1 MNTPR
6 TLLGRLLPTT
16 GFVVVAFLIGFLAGA
31 QSDLTL
37 AQDNTQPPPEAEES
51 FGAFW
56 QAYNLI
62 QSDYLDKVAPET
74 LVDGAIDGLMNA
86 LDDQFSGYMDP
97 EVFPL
102 LNQDLEGE
110 ISGIG
115 VVIRTNEDDEIE
127 VVGILDGTPA
137 QRAGVQPG
145 DIFAEVDGVDMR
157 GVNQTELAALVRGP
171 EGTTV
176 DITFRRGEEMI
187 PFTIERARIDVPNVE
202 ADTVAENIGHVRL
215 NSFTPDARQEL
226 EAAIES
232 LNPHDLDGLILDFR
246 GNGGGL
252 LDSAIDVASLL
263 IPEGTVLVEDFGDRE
278 VTLEARGNAVSYD
291 LPIVLLVDETS
302 ASASELV
309 AGAWQDYGL
318 VTVIGETT
326 FGKGTVQTWHPLI
339 NGGGVRL
346 TIARWLTPEGNWIHE
361 VGVTPNITI
370 EWNPLT
376 AEEFEDDIQLDAAV
390 DFLQGDLIQPA
401 LAQDSAPNS

>member
-1 MNTPR
+1 MNIAR
-6 TLLGRLLPTT
+6 TLMGRLLPTT
-16 GFVVVAFLIGFLAGA
+16 TFVVIAFLVGFLVGT

-51 FGAFW
+51 FASFW

-74 LVDGAIDGLMNA
+74 LVNGAIDGLMNA

-127 VVGILDGTPA
+127 VVGILEDTPA

-145 DIFAEVDGVDMR
+145 DIFAEVDGQDMT
-157 GVNQTELAALVRGP
+157 GVNQTELATLVRGP

-176 DITFRRGEEMI
+176 NIVFRRGEDMI
-187 PFTIERARIDVPNVE
+187 PFTIERARIEVPNVE
-202 ADTVAENIGHVRL
+202 AEALSEDIGHVRL
-215 NSFTPDARQEL
+215 NSFTPDARREL
-226 EAAIES
+226 EDAIAS
-232 LNPHDLDGLILDFR
+232 LNPDQLEGLILDFR

-263 IPEGTVLVEDFGDRE
+263 IPEGTVLVEDFGERQ
-278 VTLEARGNAVSYD
+278 VTLEARGNAVNYD

-309 AGAWQDYGL
+309 AGAWQDYDL

-346 TIARWLTPEGNWIHE
+346 TIARWLTPQGNWIHD

-370 EWNPLT
+370 EWNPLS
-376 AEEFEDDIQLDAAV
+376 AEEFEDDVQLEAAV
-390 DFLQGDLIQPA
+390 QFLRGELTQPA
-401 LAQDSAPNS
+401 IAQETAPNS